1 MKVYEHAANVLRA
14 VRTENKGFKTAF
26 YDYHTQN
33 QHEVTPIITR
43 VYSIAINTYQ
53 NMESIDRALEA
64 VVDPNAW
71 DIGWDDEQDLLRVF
85 TYEACVKN
93 SRIRMGGRI
102 VKCIK
107 ANVQALKQVIQS
119 SASGMVVFKKHM
131 EPCVYVRP
139 NLNKI
144 Q

>member
-33 QHEVTPIITR
+33 QQEVTPIITR

-53 NMESIDRALEA
+53 NLESIDRALEA
-64 VVDPNAW
+64 VVDPNEW
-71 DIGWDDEQDLLRVF
+71 DIGWEDEQDLLRVF
-85 TYEACVKN
+85 TYEQCLKN

-107 ANVQALKQVIQS
+107 ANSEAIK
-119 SASGMVVFKKHM
+119 
-131 EPCVYVRP
+131 
-139 NLNKI
+139 
-144 Q
+144 